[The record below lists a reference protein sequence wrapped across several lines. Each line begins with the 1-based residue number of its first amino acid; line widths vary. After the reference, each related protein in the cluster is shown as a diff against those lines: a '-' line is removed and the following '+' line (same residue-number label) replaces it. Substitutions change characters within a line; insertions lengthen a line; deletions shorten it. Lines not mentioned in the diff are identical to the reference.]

1 MSKIKKIF
9 IQGPISPEFVAK
21 SIGDH
26 AHKTKIGGHSIFLG
40 QVRADEVNDQ
50 IVSAI
55 EYTSHIDLAEEKMAN
70 LREEVF
76 TKFEIS
82 CLHVYHSLGLVEAG
96 QLCFFVFTSSKHRK
110 EAMDACEFLVEQF
123 KKNIPVWGK
132 EILDN
137 EEHVWKKNQ

>member
-110 EAMDACEFLVEQF
+110 EAIDACEFLVEQF